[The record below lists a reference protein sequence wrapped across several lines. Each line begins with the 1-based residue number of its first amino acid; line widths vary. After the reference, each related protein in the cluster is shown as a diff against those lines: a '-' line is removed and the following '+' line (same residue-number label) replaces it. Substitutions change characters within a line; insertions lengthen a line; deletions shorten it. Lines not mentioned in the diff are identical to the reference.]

1 MVDYYRKYIEHPDY
15 VPEGLEGQFDLRAG
29 AGKGRIYRVSYQGRP
44 LETTKP
50 ELQGAESRQLVQ
62 TLAHPNMW
70 WRITAQRLLVERQDE
85 SALPSLRKLL
95 LSAESPESRIH
106 GLWSLEGLGGLEPDL
121 LLEALVDEDPG
132 VREHAVRLSEQV
144 ESASV
149 RAKLLDLLEDPDD
162 RVQFQ
167 LACTLGLLPE
177 ADSFPALTQILNR
190 HQENRWF
197 QIAVLTS
204 AAENA
209 GRWFQTII
217 RDRAYLSSDS
227 EGKRELLSRI
237 TTILG
242 ARHLE
247 SEIATVLDFVTDA
260 TDAPSDWWRSASLA
274 GLGLGLGQA
283 GSSKLSLA
291 PRTERSLFQLIGS
304 PSPEVAEAAL
314 DLADLVRLA
323 NSQGLRRLIRDAVTT
338 SESAPKGISRVNA
351 VRIMALDPTESTIP
365 VLDQL
370 LGPQEPSEIQTA
382 AAKSLL
388 QQGHPQSVPL
398 LLGKWKSYTE
408 PVRKVVWEGFLAR
421 EDFLKELLESI
432 ADETVPAWTVSR
444 PRANQLLQSADESVR
459 RQAETLFADLSQNR
473 QALIERYQPALSV
486 KGTVSKGRDVFRQNC
501 SRCHKLDEMGSEVGP
516 DLADVIGR
524 RPKGFFLT
532 KVLDPNLNISPG
544 YETYIIETRGGA
556 TVTGVIAQESPTS
569 MILRREE
576 GEEETVLRS
585 SINSLRVSSVS
596 TMPEGLEEEID
607 LKAMA
612 DLLEYLQRLGTP
624 GPL

>member
-1 MVDYYRKYIEHPDY
+1 MGKFTSSCGNSIYTASQFPNRLRGAYFVCDPLHNLVHCDLLSPDGATFSASRAFEQKEFLASTDAWFKPVFTTVGPDGALYVVDYYRKYIEHPDY

-197 QIAVLTS
+197 QIAVLAS

-247 SEIATVLDFVTDA
+247 SEIATVLDFVTDP
-260 TDAPSDWWRSASLA
+260 TDVPSDWWRSASLA

-283 GSSKLSLA
+283 GASKLSLA

-304 PSPEVAEAAL
+304 PSPKVAEAAL

-323 NSQGLRRLIRDAVTT
+323 NSRGLRRLIRDAVTT
-338 SESAPKGISRVNA
+338 SESAAKGISRVNA

-421 EDFLKELLESI
+421 RRRTSI
-432 ADETVPAWTVSR
+432 RFPGKRFVYLVLGSIR
-444 PRANQLLQSADESVR
+444 PLRHPRSVVR
-459 RQAETLFADLSQNR
+459 RL
-473 QALIERYQPALSV
+473 
-486 KGTVSKGRDVFRQNC
+486 C
-501 SRCHKLDEMGSEVGP
+501 
-516 DLADVIGR
+516 LAH
-524 RPKGFFLT
+524 
-532 KVLDPNLNISPG
+532 PG
-544 YETYIIETRGGA
+544 
-556 TVTGVIAQESPTS
+556 
-569 MILRREE
+569 
-576 GEEETVLRS
+576 
-585 SINSLRVSSVS
+585 
-596 TMPEGLEEEID
+596 
-607 LKAMA
+607 
-612 DLLEYLQRLGTP
+612 
-624 GPL
+624 